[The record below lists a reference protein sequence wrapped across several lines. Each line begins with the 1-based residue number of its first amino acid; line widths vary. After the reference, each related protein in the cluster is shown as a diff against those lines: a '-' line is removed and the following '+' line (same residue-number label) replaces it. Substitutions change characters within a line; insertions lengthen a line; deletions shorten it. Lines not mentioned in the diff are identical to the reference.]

1 MHYHTWDIVPVI
13 KECEIYPRK
22 HGMYE
27 NVTTMQDFNDS
38 SQDVSDSSQQV
49 WEHCCKSVYDSF
61 QNESDTVTVDTIWV
75 EGGQENIKVKD

>member
-1 MHYHTWDIVPVI
+1 
-13 KECEIYPRK
+13 
-22 HGMYE
+22 MYE

-61 QNESDTVTVDTIWV
+61 QNESDTVTVDTI
-75 EGGQENIKVKD
+75 